1 MKKLLLS
8 IFLTL
13 SMTSLYAWEPKKEIT
28 IVVGF
33 PVGGTVDN
41 LARIMAESF
50 TLQGYSTIVV
60 NQPGAVGA
68 IAANRVATSRP
79 DGYTLMLTATAN
91 LYSKLLQQPG
101 ATYDIL
107 EDFSHLRTIG
117 TVENRIYANP
127 TKVPGDM
134 RQVINDILS
143 GRRNYTWGSPFAG
156 GEFVIRL
163 IEDQIRQPITHV
175 SYNGTVPLI
184 PDLVEGRIDL
194 VVDSGVSPLN
204 RFVESGKL
212 KVLATTNTKTANQI
226 TVDQYLP
233 GIVTHSWYGVSLPA
247 NAPDDMIKFYNDL
260 IVKSINRPITKEKL
274 LNLGLQL
281 PDQNSTL
288 LVSLIKRDLIRFR
301 PLVNRIS
308 NK

>member
-8 IFLTL
+8 IFLAL
-13 SMTSLYAWEPKKEIT
+13 FMTASYAWEPKKEIT

-33 PVGGTVDN
+33 PAGGTVDN
-41 LARIMAESF
+41 IARTMAESF
-50 TLQGYSTIVV
+50 TVQGYSTIVV

-68 IAANRVATSRP
+68 IAANRVAAARP
-79 DGYTLMLTATAN
+79 DGYTLMLTATAH
-91 LYSKLLQQPG
+91 LYSKLLKQPG

-107 EDFSHLRTIG
+107 EDFSHLRAIG

-134 RQVINDILS
+134 EQVVNDIRS
-143 GRRNYTWGSPFAG
+143 GRKDYTWGSPFAG
-156 GEFVIRL
+156 SEFVIRL
-163 IEDQIRQPITHV
+163 IEDQVKQPITSV
-175 SYNGTVPLI
+175 SYNGVAPLT
-184 PDLVEGRIDL
+184 PDLIEGRIDL
-194 VVDSGVSPLN
+194 AVDSGSSPLN
-204 RFVESGKL
+204 RFVESGRL
-212 KVLATTNTKTANQI
+212 KVLATTNTKNANQI

-233 GIVTHSWYGVSLPA
+233 GIVTHSWYGFSLPA
-247 NAPDDMIKFYNDL
+247 NAPDDIIKFYNDI

-288 LVSLIKRDLIRFR
+288 LVSLIKRDLIRFQ
-301 PLVNRIS
+301 PLANRIG